1 MEERNALA
9 DSGTLQLHIGHN
21 TCCFLKFFLRVPV
34 SLYVCACECDEID
47 TLILCGSYG
56 MGGLAQR
63 ADKVMTT
70 ILGATMGGWL
80 VVLRSEIDTLHRSI
94 GQNNTEILKSL
105 YPFVASTDLSVG
117 CCLLVIRASIGYSSR
132 FEIDP
137 QSIGRLIWIVPSNF
151 SPKRI

>member
-1 MEERNALA
+1 M
-9 DSGTLQLHIGHN
+9 
-21 TCCFLKFFLRVPV
+21 CV
-34 SLYVCACECDEID
+34 CDEID
-47 TLILCGSYG
+47 TLVLCGSFG

-80 VVLRSEIDTLHRSI
+80 VVLRSEIDCLYRSI
-94 GQNNTEILKSL
+94 GQNDTEIFKSL
-105 YPFVASTDLSVG
+105 YHFVASTDLSVG
-117 CCLLVIRASIGYSSR
+117 CCLLVIRASIGCSSR
-132 FEIDP
+132 FEIDS